1 MIRTARS
8 GALGAIFLGLALLPT
23 PALCLPI
30 LSEVFYDATG
40 SDDGKSFVEL
50 IGAPGTNLD
59 GFVIEGVNGAN
70 GAVTVSVVLGGVI
83 PPDGLFVVADTLADG
98 TSAVVGADLL
108 ANFDFQNGPDSI
120 VLRNAAGVVDAV
132 GYGVFG
138 PSDFF
143 AGEGEPAPDAPAGSS
158 LARLFADVDSD
169 DNAGDWRVLDRPTPG
184 EAVRSEVPEPSA
196 AVLLT
201 GGLVLLAQRARRLS
215 VWARRGQSPHHPAS
229 FGSASLRAPCGRL
242 RPLRRSAAWRRLL
255 FLWSRVGQSP
265 SR

>member
-1 MIRTARS
+1 MKRTTRS
-8 GALGAIFLGLALLPT
+8 GALGAITLGLALLPT

-40 SDDGKSFVEL
+40 SDDGHSFVEL
-50 IGAPGTNLD
+50 AGAPGTNLD

-83 PPDGLFVVADTLADG
+83 PADGLFVAADALADG

-138 PSDFF
+138 SGEFF
-143 AGEGEPAPDAPAGSS
+143 FGEGAPAPDAPPGSS
-158 LARLFADVDSD
+158 LARRFADIDTD
-169 DNAGDWRVLDRPTPG
+169 DNLSDWRVLDRPTPG
-184 EAVRSEVPEPSA
+184 EALRSEVPEPSA
-196 AVLLT
+196 AVLLA
-201 GGLVLLAQRARRLS
+201 GGLTLLAHASRRRA
-215 VWARRGQSPHHPAS
+215 ARS
-229 FGSASLRAPCGRL
+229 
-242 RPLRRSAAWRRLL
+242 
-255 FLWSRVGQSP
+255 
-265 SR
+265 